1 MRVFSDKKCIKKPR
15 RPLTSGSLCGA
26 VPPEGK
32 KIVRQKLG
40 AKELVSFGLI
50 KLSFC
55 WKYLKKIIK
64 FVYLHSSGGRL
75 GSTATGPT
83 TSAACPKR
91 RVVKFQVID
100 DANKYRIV

>member
-1 MRVFSDKKCIKKPR
+1 MNLNEVFFRQKCIKKPKV
-15 RPLTSGSLCGA
+15 PLTSGSLSGA

-64 FVYLHSSGGRL
+64 FVYLHSLEPTGIYCNRASYF
-75 GSTATGPT
+75 GSVSQAP
-83 TSAACPKR
+83 SS
-91 RVVKFQVID
+91 
-100 DANKYRIV
+100 